1 MSGELA
7 LRRTITST
15 QAGPHDYYGQF
26 SLRGQRPYGTHV
38 LPENLGNYEPNEI
51 NQHPPRLAQ
60 EVVDAAKLNLV
71 NTHAT
76 ASFFFHPY
84 YPLPELKKIVAG
96 IKAEGYT
103 FVTASEL
110 K

>member
-1 MSGELA
+1 M
-7 LRRTITST
+7 
-15 QAGPHDYYGQF
+15 
-26 SLRGQRPYGTHV
+26 
-38 LPENLGNYEPNEI
+38 
-51 NQHPPRLAQ
+51 
-60 EVVDAAKLNLV
+60 DAAKLNLV

-103 FVTASEL
+103 FVPASAL

>member
-1 MSGELA
+1 MA
-7 LRRTITST
+7 LRHATRDSGPLYAANLIITVPSKT
-15 QAGPHDYYGQF
+15 W
-26 SLRGQRPYGTHV
+26 
-38 LPENLGNYEPNEI
+38 
-51 NQHPPRLAQ
+51 
-60 EVVDAAKLNLV
+60 

-103 FVTASEL
+103 FVPASEL
-110 K
+110 R

>member
-1 MSGELA
+1 M
-7 LRRTITST
+7 
-15 QAGPHDYYGQF
+15 
-26 SLRGQRPYGTHV
+26 
-38 LPENLGNYEPNEI
+38 
-51 NQHPPRLAQ
+51 
-60 EVVDAAKLNLV
+60 

-103 FVTASEL
+103 FVSSLGAEVTTILNHVCRWARPTTVGPLGRKISQETGIITS
-110 K
+110 